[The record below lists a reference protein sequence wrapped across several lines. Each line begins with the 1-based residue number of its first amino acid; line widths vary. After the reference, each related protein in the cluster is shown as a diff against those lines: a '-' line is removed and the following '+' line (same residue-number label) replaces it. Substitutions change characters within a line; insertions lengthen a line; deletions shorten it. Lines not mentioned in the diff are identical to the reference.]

1 MYESR
6 YILSKRKSHIGILYN
21 RSSSKMIFAQIIA
34 NCVKKSRLTS
44 IPWIYLIK
52 FTRKISFFDSKQFN
66 RSESL
71 VKFWT
76 EKIACRLCKTRI
88 TSSFTINLVT
98 GISNF
103 HKLIHFFPEHINSRN
118 RLEES
123 RSGICREVP
132 LWNVAFFNH
141 EQVSD
146 NEKQFVVLFLGAKSD
161 LGFRARL
168 RQRYIPNAI
177 GFTNFT
183 QARCWPIQKGI
194 SPKMK
199 KKILTHEKNPA
210 VSDTF
215 SDSEIG
221 QILSI
226 AKFEENFQTISTWKW
241 GFFYLSE
248 WLSEL
253 DFIMLRI
260 WTNLKKNF
268 SRKKI
273 RLGDFMSEINL

>member
-1 MYESR
+1 
-6 YILSKRKSHIGILYN
+6 
-21 RSSSKMIFAQIIA
+21 MIFAQIIA

-44 IPWIYLIK
+44 IPWIYMIK

-146 NEKQFVVLFLGAKSD
+146 NEKQFIVLFLGAKSD

-177 GFTNFT
+177 GFTNFA

-194 SPKMK
+194 YPKIK
-199 KKILTHEKNPA
+199 
-210 VSDTF
+210 
-215 SDSEIG
+215 
-221 QILSI
+221 
-226 AKFEENFQTISTWKW
+226 
-241 GFFYLSE
+241 
-248 WLSEL
+248 
-253 DFIMLRI
+253 
-260 WTNLKKNF
+260 KKNF
-268 SRKKI
+268 DTWKK
-273 RLGDFMSEINL
+273 SSSKW